1 MTKEQINAIAMSL
14 NFPYDHSKGE
24 VKDLDRLV
32 RLVERVK
39 SEPKK
44 PDVIVVVEH
53 VKSEPKKQD
62 VIVVSEKLWKPI
74 FQEFAD
80 EIKSVS

>member
-24 VKDLDRLV
+24 VKDLERLV

-39 SEPKK
+39 SEPQ
-44 PDVIVVVEH
+44 
-53 VKSEPKKQD
+53 KQD
-62 VIVVSEKLWKPI
+62 VMVVSEKGWRPI
-74 FQEFAD
+74 FQEFA
-80 EIKSVS
+80 KKVRK

>member
-1 MTKEQINAIAMSL
+1 MTKQQINAIAMSL

-32 RLVERVK
+32 RLVE
-39 SEPKK
+39 
-44 PDVIVVVEH
+44 H
-53 VKSEPKKQD
+53 VKAEPKKQD

-74 FQEFAD
+74 FQEYED
-80 EIKSVS
+80 EIKHENQN

>member
-1 MTKEQINAIAMSL
+1 MKKQQINTIAMSL

-32 RLVERVK
+32 RLVDRVK

-44 PDVIVVVEH
+44 PDVIVV
-53 VKSEPKKQD
+53 
-62 VIVVSEKLWKPI
+62 SEKVWKPI

>member
-24 VKDLDRLV
+24 VKDLERLV
-32 RLVERVK
+32 RL
-39 SEPKK
+39 
-44 PDVIVVVEH
+44 VEH

>member
-1 MTKEQINAIAMSL
+1 MIKQQINAIAMSL
-14 NFPYDHSKGE
+14 KFPYDHSKGE
-24 VKDLDRLV
+24 VKDLERLV

-44 PDVIVVVEH
+44 PDVIVV
-53 VKSEPKKQD
+53 
-62 VIVVSEKLWKPI
+62 SEKIWKPI

-80 EIKSVS
+80 EIKRAS

>member
-1 MTKEQINAIAMSL
+1 MSL

-24 VKDLDRLV
+24 VKDLERLV

-39 SEPKK
+39 SEPK
-44 PDVIVVVEH
+44 E
-53 VKSEPKKQD
+53 QD
-62 VIVVSEKLWKPI
+62 VIVVSEKIWKPI

-80 EIKSVS
+80 EVREHNRHLA

>member
-1 MTKEQINAIAMSL
+1 MTKQQINAIAMSL

-24 VKDLDRLV
+24 VKDLERLV
-32 RLVERVK
+32 RLVEHVK

-53 VKSEPKKQD
+53 VNSEPKKRD
-62 VIVVSEKLWKPI
+62 VIVVSEKLW
-74 FQEFAD
+74 
-80 EIKSVS
+80 